1 MEKEEKQEV
10 SVETEEKVDEGNSK
24 KKLRRKRFFRGVL
37 CGFLVVALFVGGALT
52 GLLSVDKEIRNL
64 AKIKNQVQKS
74 YYEEIDDS
82 TFYKAVYDGVEG
94 LLDEYSYYLSVDEYA
109 AMMEDSRGAMSGIG
123 LVFQTLD
130 EKGNPQLLIKRVC
143 GNSPAEGAGILS
155 GWRVTGFG
163 PANGEIKESVVF
175 AELQSF
181 LAEYAAN
188 ETFWLQVLTTEGKTL
203 EVELQ
208 KKNYVENY
216 VFYRTNTEAYCFKGE
231 HANELTKRGAPL
243 TCLDDDTAYIRLVE
257 FNGSAVSA
265 FKQAID
271 LLHAQGKKNLVL
283 DLRGNGGGSMDILQ
297 EIAAYLCKK
306 AERNNPV
313 IATADYGEKRE
324 EFKASGNYYSQYFT
338 ENSRICVLADG
349 DSASASECLLGA
361 MLDYQTI
368 GYADICLSGNTDTA
382 KTFGKGIM
390 QTTYVYP
397 AGDAIKLTTAT
408 VHWPVT
414 NTCIHGRGVLASD
427 GTKTVQK
434 QDIDDAEIALAIE
447 KLFS

>member
-10 SVETEEKVDEGNSK
+10 AMEAEEKLDEK
-24 KKLRRKRFFRGVL
+24 KAKQKLKRKRFFRGVL
-37 CGFLVVALFVGGALT
+37 CGFLVVALFTGGALT

-82 TFYKAVYDGVEG
+82 TFYNAVYDGVED

-109 AMMEDSRGAMSGIG
+109 AMMEESRGAMSGIG

-130 EKGNPQLLIKRVC
+130 EEGNPQLLIKRVC
-143 GNSPAEGAGILS
+143 GNSPAEAAGILS

-163 PANGEIKESVVF
+163 PTNGEIKESVVF

-181 LAEYAAN
+181 LAEYNAN
-188 ETFWLQVLTTEGKTL
+188 ETFSLQVLTTERETL
-203 EVELQ
+203 EIPLQ

-216 VFYRTNTEAYCFKGE
+216 VFYRTNTEAYCFKADG
-231 HANELTKRGAPL
+231 ANELMKRGAPL
-243 TCLDDDTAYIRLVE
+243 TCLDNDTAYIRLVE
-257 FNGSAVSA
+257 FNGSASNA
-265 FKQAID
+265 FKQAMD

-297 EIAAYLCKK
+297 EIAVYLCKDAK
-306 AERNNPV
+306 GEKPIVAV
-313 IATADYGEKRE
+313 ADYGEKRE
-324 EFKASGNYYSQYFT
+324 EFKASGNYYTQYFS
-338 ENSRICVLADG
+338 ENSRICVLADR

-361 MLDYQTI
+361 MLDYKTI
-368 GYADICLSGNTDTA
+368 GYADICLSGDTDTA

-408 VHWPVT
+408 IHWPVT
-414 NTCIHGRGVLASD
+414 NTCIHGRGILVSD

-434 QDIDDAEIALAIE
+434 QDVDDVEIALAIE